1 MIALV
6 RNRRYVVPT
15 LAAPFRGL
23 LRVSPQ
29 PEPEPEREPE
39 PLLSPGRGGE
49 HDDLLPLLG
58 RSGGAGTAVLERIPD
73 TSQRD
78 R

>member
-1 MIALV
+1 VVALV
-6 RNRRYVVPT
+6 RNRRYVVPA

-23 LRVSPQ
+23 PSVSPQ
-29 PEPEPEREPE
+29 PEPQPEPELAP
-39 PLLSPGRGGE
+39 SRGGG

-58 RSGGAGTAVLERIPD
+58 RSGGAGTAVLEAPARSRQRI
-73 TSQRD
+73 D